1 MNSVELAIVVAFV
14 AALLLAVAVA
24 LGVMGRLH
32 RARSRSQLL
41 PLIEGS
47 KARLVELDSQ
57 LAQGQISQES
67 HDAQSHQ
74 LAASLLETTGPVAGP
89 AWIVSRPRLPIAL
102 GGLAIAGLLASGL
115 YLALGRSATQEP
127 ASETSAGAS
136 STEKPSEPSA
146 HALSQEQLQRMVD
159 QVSAQVQK
167 NPKDATAWA
176 MLAHSYDMLGKF
188 SDASKAYATLV
199 ELLPKDAQVLA
210 DYADSLAV
218 AHGRTLKG
226 EPMVLINKALALDPK
241 NVKALAL
248 AGAAAYERKDYS
260 EALGYWERARAASTE
275 PEFTRQIEVSIAEAK
290 ALGSGTALAKGDG
303 MAAGNKAQG
312 PAAGGAFVS
321 GRLSVSEALKSKT
334 SPDDTVFIFARPV
347 QGSRMPVALLRRQ
360 VRDLPLD
367 FTLDDSMAMV
377 PDRSLST
384 LSDVVVGARI
394 SKRGDATPQA
404 GDLQGLSAPISVG
417 TKGVKLE
424 IAEVVQ

>member
-1 MNSVELAIVVAFV
+1 MNSVELATVVAVV
-14 AALLLAVAVA
+14 AALLLAVAVT

-41 PLIEGS
+41 PLVEGS
-47 KARLVELDSQ
+47 KARLAELDSQ

-67 HDAQSHQ
+67 HDAQIHQ
-74 LAASLLETTGPVAGP
+74 LAASVLETTGPVGGP
-89 AWIVSRPRLPIAL
+89 AWMVSRRRLPIAL

-115 YLALGRSATQEP
+115 YLALDRPATQ
-127 ASETSAGAS
+127 
-136 STEKPSEPSA
+136 KPSEPSA

-188 SDASKAYATLV
+188 SEASKAYATLV
-199 ELLPKDAQVLA
+199 ELLPEDAQVLA

-226 EPMVLINKALALDPK
+226 QPLVLINKALALDPK

-248 AGAAAYERKDYS
+248 AGAAAYEGKDYS

-275 PEFTRQIEVSIAEAK
+275 PEFTRQIEASIAEAK
-290 ALGSGTALAKGDG
+290 ALGSGTTPAKGDG
-303 MAAGNKAQG
+303 KAAGNQAQG
-312 PAAGGAFVS
+312 PAAAGAFVS

-347 QGSRMPVALLRRQ
+347 QGSRMPVALLRKQ

-384 LSDVVVGARI
+384 LSDVVIGARI

-404 GDLQGLSAPISVG
+404 GDLQGLSAPVSVG
-417 TKGVKLE
+417 SKGVKLE
-424 IAEVVQ
+424 ITEVVQ